1 MLSFLRG
8 KSGEL
13 RAGYQCAATLGR
25 WSARKDRTTGVWTVE
40 AEAGEVHPVWIE
52 YKSGL
57 DAFLCFGN
65 GVRWRWR
72 KAEILN
78 RDNAIIFQV
87 SGEPEKNERQVI
99 CES

>member
-13 RAGYQCAATLGR
+13 RAGYQCAATLGK

-40 AEAGEVHPVWIE
+40 AKAEEVHPVWIK
-52 YKSGL
+52 YTGGL
-57 DAFLCFGN
+57 AASLCFGN

-72 KAEILN
+72 NAEILN
-78 RDNAIIFQV
+78 HDGAILFQV
-87 SGEPEKNERQVI
+87 SGEPEKK
-99 CES
+99 